1 MSPME
6 SILENLLGALAP
18 KFYIYS
24 HAISDQEYLARLE
37 LSSSERNIIFAIE
50 KEFATLLSHIS
61 GYLPPEGR
69 RANHA

>member
-6 SILENLLGALAP
+6 SILENLLGALEP
-18 KFYIYS
+18 EFSLYS
-24 HAISDQEYLARLE
+24 QAVEEEVKNLDPENPGNDVWRLLAIKR
-37 LSSSERNIIFAIE
+37 
-50 KEFATLLSHIS
+50 EFDTLLEHIA